1 MPLNLSALL
10 TQTPMKTENDKEKIS
25 ELPRR
30 WIVRLTEEEHYRL
43 KQYCAK
49 HKTTQQKI
57 GEQALKELL
66 CEKK

>member
-1 MPLNLSALL
+1 MRLNLSALL
-10 TQTPMKTENDKEKIS
+10 TQTPMKTENDKEKLVD
-25 ELPRR
+25 LPRR
-30 WIVRLTEEEHYRL
+30 WIVRLSEEDHYRL

-57 GEQALKELL
+57 GETALKELL

>member
-1 MPLNLSALL
+1 
-10 TQTPMKTENDKEKIS
+10 MKTENDKEKLVD
-25 ELPRR
+25 LPRR
-30 WIVRLTEEEHYRL
+30 WIVRLSEEDHYRL

-57 GEQALKELL
+57 GETALKELL